1 MFAMNFNVLY
11 VCEHDLSKLELNNEL
26 LTFNVKTINIT
37 QCALDKQLC
46 DKILHFDY
54 AYDIW
59 NFLDNMYGVENS
71 PCTTNDLFD
80 VKENYNS
87 QNQGKVKE
95 LATKCGSNQDLKHFN
110 YVNFED

>member
-1 MFAMNFNVLY
+1 MKNFMFAMDFKIVY
-11 VCEHDLSKLELNNEL
+11 VCEHDLSKLQLNNEL
-26 LTFNVKTINIT
+26 LTINAKAINIIY
-37 QCALDKQLC
+37 CALDRQLC

-54 AYDIW
+54 GYDIW

-87 QNQGKVKE
+87 QNQDIFYYGIKE
-95 LATKCGSNQDLKHFN
+95 KM
-110 YVNFED
+110 